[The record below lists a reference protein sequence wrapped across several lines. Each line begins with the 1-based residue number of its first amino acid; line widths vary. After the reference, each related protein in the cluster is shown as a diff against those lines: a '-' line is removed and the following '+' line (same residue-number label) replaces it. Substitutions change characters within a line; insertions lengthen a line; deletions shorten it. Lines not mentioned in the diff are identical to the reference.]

1 MLNDEIKNNSKTNFP
16 SNKSSKEILSKIS
29 NSKTTHSNSFSETE
43 TIINDDISLENID
56 SSDIKIINLK
66 IFKYRAIHQKKIIH
80 KWYKIINCLIII
92 INIKKIKTQPFSFK
106 TFNLM
111 MNQLKNKNKEKIS
124 NNSNKNSLNE
134 SEKSKC
140 CCYVKD
146 QIKLFQL
153 IDYGYDKHLNEI
165 EELLKKNK
173 FVNDPNYKKITPLFA
188 ACLNGYSDIA
198 KVIIDNGGN
207 YLKINSDGESILD
220 VAVIFNYIKLYKFLL
235 NYCKWPQNYINKSKN
250 YIQNKTIEKNFKLY
264 EKKNKQKNY
273 CFCFKKK
280 VK

>member
-1 MLNDEIKNNSKTNFP
+1 MYNNENKNNSKIIFP
-16 SNKSSKEILSKIS
+16 TILSSKEIISKIN
-29 NSKTTHSNSFSETE
+29 NSKTTHSNSISETE
-43 TIINDDISLENID
+43 TIINEDISLENIN

-66 IFKYRAIHQKKIIH
+66 IIKNRTIHQKKIIH

-92 INIKKIKTQPFSFK
+92 INFKKIKTQPLTFK
-106 TFNLM
+106 SFNLM
-111 MNQLKNKNKEKIS
+111 MNQRNIKNKEKIS
-124 NNSNKNSLNE
+124 NYSNKNSLNE
-134 SEKSKC
+134 TDNSKF
-140 CCYVKD
+140 CYVKD

-153 IDYGYDKHLNEI
+153 IEYGYDKHLNEI

-173 FVNDPNYKKITPLFA
+173 FVNDQNYEKITPLFA
-188 ACLNGYSDIA
+188 ACINGYSDIA

-207 YLKINSDGESILD
+207 YLKINSDGDSILD
-220 VAVIFNYIKLYKFLL
+220 VAVRFNYIKLVKFLL
-235 NYCKWPQNYINKSKN
+235 NYCKWPQNYINKSKS

-280 VK
+280 

>member
-1 MLNDEIKNNSKTNFP
+1 MYNNENKNNSKIIFP
-16 SNKSSKEILSKIS
+16 TILSSKEIISKIN
-29 NSKTTHSNSFSETE
+29 NSKTTHSNSISETE
-43 TIINDDISLENID
+43 TIINEDISLENID

-66 IFKYRAIHQKKIIH
+66 IIKNRTIHQKKIIH

-92 INIKKIKTQPFSFK
+92 INFKKIKTQPLTFK
-106 TFNLM
+106 SFNLM
-111 MNQLKNKNKEKIS
+111 MNQRNNKNKEKIS
-124 NNSNKNSLNE
+124 N
-134 SEKSKC
+134 SKF
-140 CCYVKD
+140 CYVKD

-153 IDYGYDKHLNEI
+153 IEYGYDKHLNEI

-173 FVNDPNYKKITPLFA
+173 FVNDPNYEKITPLFA
-188 ACLNGYSDIA
+188 ACINGYSDIA

-207 YLKINSDGESILD
+207 YLKINSDGDSILD
-220 VAVIFNYIKLYKFLL
+220 VAVRFNYIKLVKFLL
-235 NYCKWPQNYINKSKN
+235 NYCKWPQNYINKSKS

-280 VK
+280 